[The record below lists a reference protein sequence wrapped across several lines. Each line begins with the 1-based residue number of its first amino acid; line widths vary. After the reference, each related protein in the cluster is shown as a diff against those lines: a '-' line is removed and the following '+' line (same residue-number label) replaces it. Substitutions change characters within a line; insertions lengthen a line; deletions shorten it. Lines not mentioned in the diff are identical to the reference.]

1 MQCLFLPPRPPY
13 DFGHVGRRSISMNI
27 SPEHASEMI
36 LIAAFWVAIAAFL
49 MILAS
54 RRISRAN
61 ALLGGARSVASLLRS
76 VPARPLIVRPD
87 GGIESDSIL
96 QRDLGLA
103 AMPRTLDQLS
113 VDGLGIDSADLE
125 ALKDDIK
132 TAAVAGTGLSRQVR
146 IAGSDRAVEV
156 RGGLA
161 PPPYAAGTLLLWL
174 FDATGAEAERLKLA
188 IQLGRT
194 ESALDALTQLIES
207 APFPMWYR
215 GPDMTLGLVN
225 SAFVSAVEAR
235 DAAEV
240 IALGSELIDSP
251 GDQGARAGAAA
262 ALENGQPYI
271 RNQPATIGGERRML
285 KLVDVP
291 LPTGAV
297 AGFAIDIQDLED
309 ARFDLA
315 QNLLSQRELAD
326 RMTAAVVQFDS
337 DRSLSFFNQ
346 PFATMSQI
354 DPAWLSDNP
363 EFDRLLERMR
373 DHGRLPEVRDF
384 PAWKEERRDW
394 FLSPE
399 EAFTEDWILSNGD
412 HWRIVAQ
419 PLPDGGLR
427 MILEDRTEQ
436 VRLASSRDTL
446 LRVRTATFDN
456 LFEAISVF
464 ASDGRLYLWNRR
476 FCQVWDLDEEWL
488 AGHPRV
494 DELVP
499 VMARKLV
506 NPTAAAQVREMVRDT
521 TTGRQSGTGRVSMTD
536 GRHFEFAA
544 VPLPDGNALFT
555 MVDVTDST
563 RIEAALRERATGLE
577 EADKVKTDFVAGM
590 SYELR
595 TPLTSIGGFAEMLSQ
610 GYAGELPP
618 AASDYVDAILESVE
632 RLAKLIDDV
641 LDLTQGDRKGVVL
654 DRERIDMA
662 GLCRTVADSIRPR
675 AAERKQTLKLDIA
688 DSAGVVIGDARRLRE
703 SLEHVLRNA
712 VAYTPTK
719 GKIALSAWG
728 DDQSVTI
735 AVADNGLGIAPEDQ
749 QEVFTRFHR
758 IGGVGRGDAALGLGL
773 PLTRQFIEAHGG
785 TVELE
790 STVGKGTTVTMI
802 VPRAPQ

>member
-1 MQCLFLPPRPPY
+1 
-13 DFGHVGRRSISMNI
+13 
-27 SPEHASEMI
+27 MI

-103 AMPRTLDQLS
+103 VMPRTLDQLS

-412 HWRIVAQ
+412 HWRVVAQ

>member
-1 MQCLFLPPRPPY
+1 M
-13 DFGHVGRRSISMNI
+13 
-27 SPEHASEMI
+27 MI
-36 LIAAFWVAIAAFL
+36 TPGLATVIIILAAFWVAIAAAL

-87 GGIESDSIL
+87 GAIETDALL

-103 AMPRTLDQLS
+103 TMPAHLDELAH
-113 VDGLGIDSADLE
+113 DGLGIDPADLD
-125 ALKDDIK
+125 ALKDDIRSS
-132 TAAVAGTGLSRQVR
+132 AISGTVIARQVR

-174 FDATGAEAERLKLA
+174 FDATGAEAERLKMA
-188 IQLGRT
+188 NQLGRT
-194 ESALDALTQLIES
+194 EAALDALTHLIES

-225 SAFVSAVEAR
+225 SAFVAAVEGR

-251 GDQGARAGAAA
+251 GDEGAKAGAAA
-262 ALENGQPYI
+262 ALEGGRPYI
-271 RNQPATIGGERRML
+271 RTQPATIGGERRML

-326 RMTAAVVQFDS
+326 RMTAAVAQFDS

-346 PFATMSQI
+346 PFATMTQI
-354 DPAWLSDNP
+354 DPASLNEKP
-363 EFDRLLERMR
+363 EFDRLLEQMR
-373 DHGRLPEVRDF
+373 ENGRIPEVRDF
-384 PAWKEERRDW
+384 PAWKSERRDW

-399 EAFTEDWILSNGD
+399 EAFTEDWILANGD
-412 HWRIVAQ
+412 HWRVVAQ

-427 MILEDRTEQ
+427 MIFEDRTEQ
-436 VRLASSRDTL
+436 VRLSSSRDTL

-488 AGHPRV
+488 AEHPRV

-499 VMARKLV
+499 AMAKKLV

-536 GRHFEFAA
+536 GRHFEYAA

-577 EADKVKTDFVAGM
+577 EADQIKTDFVAGM

-610 GYAGELPP
+610 GYAGKLPP

-641 LDLTQGDRKGVVL
+641 LDLTQGDRRGITL
-654 DRERIDMA
+654 DRERIDIP
-662 GLCRTVADSIRPR
+662 GLCRAVAEAIEPKVL
-675 AAERKQTLKLDIA
+675 ERKQKFSLAIDP
-688 DSAGVVIGDARRLRE
+688 SAGVVIGDARRIRE
-703 SLEHVLRNA
+703 SIEHVLRNA
-712 VAYTPTK
+712 VAYTPAK
-719 GKIALSAWG
+719 GRIELASFG
-728 DDQSVTI
+728 DDESVTI
-735 AVADNGLGIAPEDQ
+735 VITDNGQGIAPEDQ
-749 QEVFTRFHR
+749 QQVFTRFHR
-758 IGGVGRGDAALGLGL
+758 IGGVGKGDAALGLGL

-785 TVELE
+785 TASLE
-790 STVGKGTTVTMI
+790 SVVGTGTSVTLVI
-802 VPRAPQ
+802 PRAPS

>member
-1 MQCLFLPPRPPY
+1 MTITPGLATVIIVL
-13 DFGHVGRRSISMNI
+13 
-27 SPEHASEMI
+27 
-36 LIAAFWVAIAAFL
+36 AAFWVAIAAL
-49 MILAS
+49 MMILAS

-76 VPARPLIVRPD
+76 VPARPLIVHPD
-87 GGIESDSIL
+87 GGIETDSLL
-96 QRDLGLA
+96 QRDLGLTA
-103 AMPRTLDQLS
+103 IPAHLDDLAG
-113 VDGLGIDSADLE
+113 DGLGLDPSDLD
-125 ALKDDIK
+125 ALKAEIK
-132 TAAVAGTGLSRQVR
+132 TAAISGSAIARQVR

-194 ESALDALTQLIES
+194 EAALDALTHLIES

-215 GPDMTLGLVN
+215 GPDMSLGLVN
-225 SAFVSAVEAR
+225 SAFVAAVEGR

-240 IALGSELIDSP
+240 IALGSELIDTP
-251 GDQGARAGAAA
+251 GDQGARAGAVA
-262 ALENGQPYI
+262 ALESGRPYV
-271 RNQPATIGGERRML
+271 RSQPATIAGERRML

-297 AGFAIDIQDLED
+297 AGFAVDIQDLED
-309 ARFDLA
+309 ARFELA
-315 QNLLSQRELAD
+315 QNKVSQRELAD
-326 RMTAAVVQFDS
+326 RMTAAVAQFDS
-337 DRSLSFFNQ
+337 GRSLSFFNQ
-346 PFATMSQI
+346 PFVTMSQI
-354 DPAWLSDNP
+354 DPARLSEGP
-363 EFDRLLERMR
+363 EFDRLLEQMR
-373 DHGRLPEVRDF
+373 DNGRLPEVRDF
-384 PAWKEERRDW
+384 PAWKNERRDW

-399 EAFTEDWILSNGD
+399 DSFSEDWILTNGD
-412 HWRIVAQ
+412 HWRVVGQ

-427 MILEDRTEQ
+427 LILENRTEQ
-436 VRLASSRDTL
+436 VQLSSARDTL

-456 LFEAISVF
+456 LFEAIGVF

-476 FCQVWDLDEEWL
+476 FCQVWDLNEEWL
-488 AGHPRV
+488 AEHPRV

-499 VMARKLV
+499 VMAKKLV

-536 GRHFEFAA
+536 GRYFEFAA

-555 MVDVTDST
+555 MIDVTDST
-563 RIEAALRERATGLE
+563 RIESALRERATGLE

-610 GYAGELPP
+610 GYAGKLPA
-618 AASDYVDAILESVE
+618 AASDYVDAILESVD

-641 LDLTQGDRKGVVL
+641 LDLTEGDRRGVVL

-662 GLCRTVADSIRPR
+662 GLCRTVAESIAPR
-675 AAERKQTLKLDIA
+675 AADRKQGFKLEIET
-688 DSAGVVIGDARRLRE
+688 SAGFVIGDSRRLRE

-712 VAYTPTK
+712 VAFTPDK
-719 GKIALSAWG
+719 GKIALTAAG
-728 DDQSVTI
+728 DDVAVTI
-735 AVADNGLGIAPEDQ
+735 SVLDNGQGIAPEDQ

-785 TVELE
+785 TVSLE
-790 STVGKGTTVTMI
+790 STLGKGTKVTMVI
-802 VPRAPQ
+802 PRAPQ

>member
-1 MQCLFLPPRPPY
+1 MTITPGLAT
-13 DFGHVGRRSISMNI
+13 VII
-27 SPEHASEMI
+27 I
-36 LIAAFWVAIAAFL
+36 LAAFWVAIAALL

-87 GGIESDSIL
+87 GAIETDALL
-96 QRDLGLA
+96 QRDLGLPS
-103 AMPRTLDQLS
+103 MPAHLDDLAC
-113 VDGLGIDSADLE
+113 DGLGIDPADLE
-125 ALKDDIK
+125 ALKADIQSSTISG
-132 TAAVAGTGLSRQVR
+132 TAIARQVC

-188 IQLGRT
+188 TQLGRT
-194 ESALDALTQLIES
+194 EAALDALTHLIES

-225 SAFVSAVEAR
+225 SAFVAAVEGR

-251 GDQGARAGAAA
+251 GDEGAKAGAVT
-262 ALENGQPYI
+262 ALEGGRPYI
-271 RNQPATIGGERRML
+271 RTQPATIGGERRML

-326 RMTAAVVQFDS
+326 RMTAAVAQFDS

-346 PFATMSQI
+346 PFATMTQI
-354 DPAWLSDNP
+354 DPASLNERP
-363 EFDRLLERMR
+363 EFDRLLEQMR
-373 DHGRLPEVRDF
+373 ENGRIPEVRDF
-384 PAWKEERRDW
+384 PAWKNERRDW

-399 EAFTEDWILSNGD
+399 EAFTEDWILTNGD
-412 HWRIVAQ
+412 HWRVVAQ

-427 MILEDRTEQ
+427 MIFEDRTEQ
-436 VRLASSRDTL
+436 VRLSSSRDTL

-476 FCQVWDLDEEWL
+476 FCQVWDLDEDWL
-488 AGHPRV
+488 AEHPRV

-499 VMARKLV
+499 AMAKKLV

-536 GRHFEFAA
+536 GRHFEYAA

-555 MVDVTDST
+555 MVDVTDSS

-577 EADKVKTDFVAGM
+577 EADKIKTDFVAGM

-595 TPLTSIGGFAEMLSQ
+595 TPLTSIGGFAEMLAQ
-610 GYAGELPP
+610 GYAGKLPP

-641 LDLTQGDRKGVVL
+641 LDLTQGDRRALVL

-662 GLCRTVADSIRPR
+662 GLCRAVGESIEPR
-675 AAERKQTLKLDIA
+675 VLDRKQKFSLAIDPST
-688 DSAGVVIGDARRLRE
+688 GVVIGDARRIRE
-703 SLEHVLRNA
+703 SIEHVLRNA
-712 VAYTPTK
+712 VAYTPSK
-719 GKIALSAWG
+719 GRIELAASG
-728 DDQSVTI
+728 DDAAVTI
-735 AVADNGLGIAPEDQ
+735 IITDNGQGIATGDQ
-749 QEVFTRFHR
+749 QQVFTRFHR
-758 IGGVGRGDAALGLGL
+758 IGGVGKGDAALGLGL

-785 TVELE
+785 TATLE
-790 STVGKGTTVTMI
+790 SVVGKGTSVTLVI
-802 VPRAPQ
+802 PRAPS

>member
-1 MQCLFLPPRPPY
+1 
-13 DFGHVGRRSISMNI
+13 
-27 SPEHASEMI
+27 MI

-113 VDGLGIDSADLE
+113 VDGLGIDPADLE
-125 ALKDDIK
+125 ALKVDVK

>member
-1 MQCLFLPPRPPY
+1 M
-13 DFGHVGRRSISMNI
+13 SISPGLATVI
-27 SPEHASEMI
+27 I
-36 LIAAFWVAIAAFL
+36 VLAAFWVAIAALL

-61 ALLGGARSVASLLRS
+61 ALLGGSRSIASLLRS

-87 GGIESDSIL
+87 GGIESDTLL

-103 AMPRTLDQLS
+103 AMPTHLDDLTAN
-113 VDGLGIDSADLE
+113 GLGLDPADLDV
-125 ALKDDIK
+125 LKVDVQ
-132 TAAVAGTGLSRQVR
+132 AAAISGTGIERQVR
-146 IAGSDRAVEV
+146 IAGTERAVEV

-161 PPPYAAGTLLLWL
+161 PPPYPAGTLLLWL

-188 IQLGRT
+188 TQLGRT
-194 ESALDALTQLIES
+194 EAALDALTHLIES

-215 GPDMTLGLVN
+215 GPDMSLGLVN
-225 SAFVSAVEAR
+225 SAFVAAVEGR

-251 GDQGARAGAAA
+251 GDQGARAGAVA
-262 ALENGQPYI
+262 ALEAGRPFI
-271 RNQPATIGGERRML
+271 RTQPATIGGERRML

-297 AGFAIDIQDLED
+297 AGFAVDIQDLED
-309 ARFDLA
+309 ARIELA
-315 QNLLSQRELAD
+315 QNLVSQRELAD
-326 RMTAAVVQFDS
+326 RMTAAVAQFDS

-354 DPAWLSDNP
+354 DPAWLSESP
-363 EFDRLLERMR
+363 EFDRLLEQMR
-373 DHGRLPEVRDF
+373 ENGRLPEVRDF
-384 PAWKEERRDW
+384 PAWKNERRDW

-399 EAFTEDWILSNGD
+399 EAFTEDWLLTNGD
-412 HWRIVAQ
+412 HWRVVAQ

-427 MILEDRTEQ
+427 LILEDRTEQ
-436 VRLASSRDTL
+436 VRLSSARDTL

-488 AGHPRV
+488 AEHPRV

-595 TPLTSIGGFAEMLSQ
+595 TPLTSIGGFAEMLAQ
-610 GYAGELPP
+610 GYAGKLSP

-641 LDLTQGDRKGVVL
+641 LDLTQGDRRGIVL

-662 GLCRTVADSIRPR
+662 GLCRTVAESIEPR
-675 AAERKQTLKLDIA
+675 AVDRKQGFELSIDP
-688 DSAGVVIGDARRLRE
+688 SAGVVIGDARRLRE

-712 VAYTPTK
+712 VAYTPDK
-719 GKIALSAWG
+719 GKIALTAAG
-728 DDQSVTI
+728 DEHSVTI
-735 AVADNGLGIAPEDQ
+735 SVIDNGQGIAPEDQ
-749 QEVFTRFHR
+749 QQVFTRFHR

-785 TVELE
+785 TVSLE
-790 STVGKGTTVTMI
+790 STLGKGTKVTLVI
-802 VPRAPQ
+802 PRAPQ

>member
-1 MQCLFLPPRPPY
+1 MTITPGLATVIIVL
-13 DFGHVGRRSISMNI
+13 
-27 SPEHASEMI
+27 
-36 LIAAFWVAIAAFL
+36 AAFWVAIAAFL

-76 VPARPLIVRPD
+76 VPARPLIVHPD
-87 GGIESDSIL
+87 GGTETDELL

-103 AMPRTLDQLS
+103 TMPAHLGDLAAE
-113 VDGLGIDSADLE
+113 GLGIDPADLD
-125 ALKDDIK
+125 ALKADVQ
-132 TAAVAGTGLSRQVR
+132 AAAIGGASIARQVR
-146 IAGSDRAVEV
+146 IAGSERAVEV

-161 PPPYAAGTLLLWL
+161 PPPYAPGTLLLWL

-188 IQLGRT
+188 TQLSRT
-194 ESALDALTQLIES
+194 EAALDALTHLIES

-215 GPDMTLGLVN
+215 GPDMSLGLVN
-225 SAFVSAVEAR
+225 SAFVAAVEAR

-251 GDQGARAGAAA
+251 GDEGARAGAGA
-262 ALENGQPYI
+262 ALEAGRPYVRI
-271 RNQPATIGGERRML
+271 QPATIGGERRML

-309 ARFDLA
+309 ARIELA
-315 QNLLSQRELAD
+315 QNVVAQRELAD
-326 RMTAAVVQFDS
+326 RMTAAVAQFDS
-337 DRSLSFFNQ
+337 DRTLSFFNQ

-354 DPAWLSDNP
+354 DQAWLGEKP
-363 EFDRLLERMR
+363 EFERLLEQMR
-373 DHGRLPEVRDF
+373 DNGRLPEVRDF
-384 PAWKEERRDW
+384 PAWKNERRDW

-399 EAFTEDWILSNGD
+399 EAFTEDWILTNGD
-412 HWRIVAQ
+412 HWRVVAQ

-488 AGHPRV
+488 AEHPRV

-499 VMARKLV
+499 VMAKKLV

-595 TPLTSIGGFAEMLSQ
+595 TPLTSIGGFAEMLAQ
-610 GYAGELPP
+610 GYAGKLPA

-641 LDLTQGDRKGVVL
+641 LDLTQGDRRGIVL

-662 GLCRTVADSIRPR
+662 GLCRTVAESIEPR
-675 AAERKQTLKLDIA
+675 AAERKQSFKLAIDP
-688 DSAGVVIGDARRLRE
+688 SAGVVIGDSRRLRE

-712 VAYTPTK
+712 VAYTQDK
-719 GKIALSAWG
+719 GKIGLSASG
-728 DDQSVTI
+728 DDQLVTISVT
-735 AVADNGLGIAPEDQ
+735 DNGQGIAPEDQ
-749 QEVFTRFHR
+749 QDVFTRFHR
-758 IGGVGRGDAALGLGL
+758 IGGAGKGDAALGLGL

-785 TVELE
+785 TVGLE
-790 STVGKGTTVTMI
+790 SAIGKGTVVTMTI
-802 VPRAPQ
+802 PRAPQ

>member
-1 MQCLFLPPRPPY
+1 M
-13 DFGHVGRRSISMNI
+13 
-27 SPEHASEMI
+27 
-36 LIAAFWVAIAAFL
+36 
-49 MILAS
+49 
-54 RRISRAN
+54 
-61 ALLGGARSVASLLRS
+61 
-76 VPARPLIVRPD
+76 
-87 GGIESDSIL
+87 L
-96 QRDLGLA
+96 Q
-103 AMPRTLDQLS
+103 
-113 VDGLGIDSADLE
+113 
-125 ALKDDIK
+125 
-132 TAAVAGTGLSRQVR
+132 
-146 IAGSDRAVEV
+146 
-156 RGGLA
+156 
-161 PPPYAAGTLLLWL
+161 
-174 FDATGAEAERLKLA
+174 
-188 IQLGRT
+188 
-194 ESALDALTQLIES
+194 
-207 APFPMWYR
+207 
-215 GPDMTLGLVN
+215 
-225 SAFVSAVEAR
+225 
-235 DAAEV
+235 
-240 IALGSELIDSP
+240 
-251 GDQGARAGAAA
+251 
-262 ALENGQPYI
+262 
-271 RNQPATIGGERRML
+271 
-285 KLVDVP
+285 LVDVP

-326 RMTAAVVQFDS
+326 RMTAAVAQFDS

-354 DPAWLSDNP
+354 DPVWLGEKP
-363 EFDRLLERMR
+363 EFDRLLEQMR
-373 DHGRLPEVRDF
+373 ENGRLPEVRDF
-384 PAWKEERRDW
+384 PLWKNERRDW

-399 EAFTEDWILSNGD
+399 EAFTEDWILTNGD
-412 HWRIVAQ
+412 HWRVVAQ

-436 VRLASSRDTL
+436 VRLSSARDTL

-610 GYAGELPP
+610 GYAGKLPP
-618 AASDYVDAILESVE
+618 AASEYVDAILESVE

-662 GLCRTVADSIRPR
+662 GLCRTVAESIQPR
-675 AAERKQTLKLDIA
+675 AVDRKQSLKLDIA

-712 VAYTPTK
+712 VAYTPNR
-719 GKIALSAWG
+719 GKIALAAWG
-728 DDQSVTI
+728 DDDSVTI
-735 AVADNGLGIAPEDQ
+735 SVSDNGQGIAPQDQ

-785 TVELE
+785 TVGLE
-790 STVGKGTTVTMI
+790 SEIGKGTRVTMI

>member
-1 MQCLFLPPRPPY
+1 MMIPP
-13 DFGHVGRRSISMNI
+13 GLATVI
-27 SPEHASEMI
+27 I
-36 LIAAFWVAIAAFL
+36 LLAAFWVAIAAFM

-87 GGIESDSIL
+87 GGIETDALL

-103 AMPRTLDQLS
+103 AMPASLDDLAS
-113 VDGLGIDSADLE
+113 DGRGLDPADLE
-125 ALKDDIK
+125 ALKADVR
-132 TAAVAGTGLSRQVR
+132 AAAISGTGIARQVR
-146 IAGSDRAVEV
+146 IAGTERAVEV

-161 PPPYAAGTLLLWL
+161 PSPYAAGTLLLWL

-188 IQLGRT
+188 TQLGRT
-194 ESALDALTQLIES
+194 EAALDALTHLIES

-215 GPDMTLGLVN
+215 GPDMSLGLVN
-225 SAFVSAVEAR
+225 SAFVTAVEGR

-251 GDQGARAGAAA
+251 GDEGARAGAVA
-262 ALENGQPYI
+262 ALEAGRPYV
-271 RNQPATIGGERRML
+271 RTQPATIGGERRML

-297 AGFAIDIQDLED
+297 AGFAVDIQDLED
-309 ARFDLA
+309 ARIELA
-315 QNLLSQRELAD
+315 QTKVSQRELAD
-326 RMTAAVVQFDS
+326 RMTAAVAQFDS

-354 DPAWLSDNP
+354 DQSWLAESP
-363 EFDRLLERMR
+363 EFDRLLEQMR
-373 DHGRLPEVRDF
+373 ENGRLPEVRDF
-384 PAWKEERRDW
+384 PAWKNERRDW

-399 EAFTEDWILSNGD
+399 ESFSEDWILTNGD
-412 HWRIVAQ
+412 HWRVVGQ

-427 MILEDRTEQ
+427 LILEDRTEQ
-436 VRLASSRDTL
+436 VRLASARDTL

-488 AGHPRV
+488 AEHPRV

-499 VMARKLV
+499 VMAKKLV

-563 RIEAALRERATGLE
+563 RIEAALRERATALE
-577 EADKVKTDFVAGM
+577 EADKAKTDFVAGM

-610 GYAGELPP
+610 GYAGKLPS

-641 LDLTQGDRKGVVL
+641 LDLTQGDRRGIVL

-662 GLCRTVADSIRPR
+662 GLCRTVAESIAPR
-675 AAERKQTLKLDIA
+675 AADRKQSFKLEIDP
-688 DSAGVVIGDARRLRE
+688 SAGVVIGDARRIRE

-712 VAYTPTK
+712 VAYTPNK
-719 GKIALSAWG
+719 GKISLRAVG
-728 DDQSVTI
+728 DGDAVTI
-735 AVADNGLGIAPEDQ
+735 SVIDNGKGIAPEDQ

-790 STVGKGTTVTMI
+790 SAVGKGTVVTMI
-802 VPRAPQ
+802 IPRAPQ

>member
-1 MQCLFLPPRPPY
+1 
-13 DFGHVGRRSISMNI
+13 
-27 SPEHASEMI
+27 MI

>member
-1 MQCLFLPPRPPY
+1 MTITPGLATVIIVL
-13 DFGHVGRRSISMNI
+13 
-27 SPEHASEMI
+27 
-36 LIAAFWVAIAAFL
+36 AAFWVAIAAML

-87 GGIESDSIL
+87 GSVESDSLL

-103 AMPRTLDQLS
+103 AMPRRLDDLAG
-113 VDGLGIDSADLE
+113 DGVGLDPADLDS
-125 ALKDDIK
+125 LKDDVQ
-132 TAAVAGTGLSRQVR
+132 AAAISGVAIARQVR
-146 IAGSDRAVEV
+146 IAGSDRAIEV

-161 PPPYAAGTLLLWL
+161 PPPYVAGTLLLWI

-188 IQLGRT
+188 TQLGRT
-194 ESALDALTQLIES
+194 EAALDALTHLIES

-215 GPDMTLGLVN
+215 GPDMSLGLVN
-225 SAFVSAVEAR
+225 SAFVAAVEAR

-240 IALGSELIDSP
+240 IALGSELIDTP
-251 GDQGARAGAAA
+251 GDEGARAGAIA
-262 ALENGQPYI
+262 ALEGGRPYV
-271 RNQPATIGGERRML
+271 RTQPATIGGERRML

-309 ARFDLA
+309 ARFELA
-315 QNLLSQRELAD
+315 QNIVSQRELAD
-326 RMTAAVVQFDS
+326 RMTAAVAQFDS
-337 DRSLSFFNQ
+337 NRALSFFNQ
-346 PFATMSQI
+346 PFAMMSQI
-354 DPAWLSDNP
+354 DPEWLADNP
-363 EFDRLLERMR
+363 EFDRLLEQMR
-373 DHGRLPEVRDF
+373 ENGRLPEARDF
-384 PAWKEERRDW
+384 PAWKNERRDW
-394 FLSPE
+394 FLSAE
-399 EAFTEDWILSNGD
+399 EVISEEWILANGD
-412 HWRIVAQ
+412 HWRVVAQ

-427 MILEDRTEQ
+427 MIMEDRTEQ
-436 VRLASSRDTL
+436 VRLASARDTL

-476 FCQVWDLDEEWL
+476 FCEVWNLDEEWL
-488 AGHPRV
+488 GEHPRV

-499 VMARKLV
+499 VMAKKLV

-521 TTGRQSGTGRVSMTD
+521 TTGRRSGTGRVSMTD

-555 MVDVTDST
+555 MIDVTDST
-563 RIEAALRERATGLE
+563 RIEAALRERATALE
-577 EADKVKTDFVAGM
+577 EADKVKTDFVANM

-595 TPLTSIGGFAEMLSQ
+595 TPLTSIGGFSEMLAQ
-610 GYAGELPP
+610 GYAGKLP
-618 AASDYVDAILESVE
+618 AAAADYVAAILESVE

-662 GLCRTVADSIRPR
+662 GLCRTVAESIEPR
-675 AAERKQTLKLDIA
+675 AAERKQSIKLDI
-688 DSAGVVIGDARRLRE
+688 DESAGVVIGDARRLRE

-712 VAYTPTK
+712 VAYTPGK
-719 GKIALSAWG
+719 GKIALAAWG
-728 DDQSVTI
+728 DDDQVTI
-735 AVADNGLGIAPEDQ
+735 SVADNGQGIAPEDQ
-749 QEVFTRFHR
+749 QDVFTRFHR

-790 STVGKGTTVTMI
+790 SAVGKGTRVTMV

>member
-1 MQCLFLPPRPPY
+1 MTITPGLAT
-13 DFGHVGRRSISMNI
+13 VII
-27 SPEHASEMI
+27 I
-36 LIAAFWVAIAAFL
+36 LAAFWVAIAAAL

-76 VPARPLIVRPD
+76 VPARPLIIRPD
-87 GGIESDSIL
+87 GAVESDTLL

-103 AMPRTLDQLS
+103 AMPAHLDDLS
-113 VDGLGIDSADLE
+113 SDGQGLDPADLDL
-125 ALKDDIK
+125 LKADVQASAISG
-132 TAAVAGTGLSRQVR
+132 TAIARQVK

-188 IQLGRT
+188 NQLGRT
-194 ESALDALTQLIES
+194 EAALDALTHLIES

-225 SAFVSAVEAR
+225 SAFVAAVEGQN
-235 DAAEV
+235 AAEV

-251 GDQGARAGAAA
+251 GDEGAKAGAAT
-262 ALENGQPYI
+262 ALEGGRPYI
-271 RNQPATIGGERRML
+271 RTQPATIGGERRML

-326 RMTAAVVQFDS
+326 RMTAAVAQFDS

-346 PFATMSQI
+346 PFATMTQI
-354 DPAWLSDNP
+354 DPGTLSENP
-363 EFDRLLERMR
+363 IFDRLLEQMR
-373 DHGRLPEVRDF
+373 DNGRIPEVRDF
-384 PAWKEERRDW
+384 PAWKNERREW

-399 EAFTEDWILSNGD
+399 EAFTEDWILANGD
-412 HWRIVAQ
+412 HWRVVAQ

-427 MILEDRTEQ
+427 MIFEDRTEQ
-436 VRLASSRDTL
+436 VRLSSSRDTL

-464 ASDGRLYLWNRR
+464 ASDGRLYVWNRR
-476 FCQVWDLDEEWL
+476 FCEVWDLDEEWL
-488 AGHPRV
+488 AEHPRV

-499 VMARKLV
+499 AMAKKLV

-577 EADKVKTDFVAGM
+577 EADQIKTDFVAGM

-595 TPLTSIGGFAEMLSQ
+595 TPLTSIGGFAEMLAQ
-610 GYAGELPP
+610 GYAGKLPP

-641 LDLTQGDRKGVVL
+641 LDLTQGDRRGITL
-654 DRERIDMA
+654 DRERIDMP
-662 GLCRTVADSIRPR
+662 GLCRAVAEAIEPKVL
-675 AAERKQTLKLDIA
+675 ERKQKFSLAIDP
-688 DSAGVVIGDARRLRE
+688 SAGVVIGDARRIRE
-703 SLEHVLRNA
+703 SIEHVLRNA
-712 VAYTPTK
+712 VAYTPAK
-719 GKIALSAWG
+719 GRIELASFG
-728 DDQSVTI
+728 DEEAVTI
-735 AVADNGLGIAPEDQ
+735 VITDNGQGIAPEDQ
-749 QEVFTRFHR
+749 QRVFTRFHR
-758 IGGVGRGDAALGLGL
+758 IGGVGKGDAALGLGL
-773 PLTRQFIEAHGG
+773 PLTRQFVEAHGG
-785 TVELE
+785 TVSLE
-790 STVGKGTTVTMI
+790 SAVGTGTSVTLVI
-802 VPRAPQ
+802 PRAPS

>member
-1 MQCLFLPPRPPY
+1 MTITPGLAT
-13 DFGHVGRRSISMNI
+13 VII
-27 SPEHASEMI
+27 I
-36 LIAAFWVAIAAFL
+36 LAAFWVAIAALL

-61 ALLGGARSVASLLRS
+61 SLLGGARSVASLLRS

-87 GGIESDSIL
+87 GAIESDTLL

-103 AMPRTLDQLS
+103 SMPAHLDDLAS
-113 VDGLGIDSADLE
+113 DGLGIDPSDLE
-125 ALKDDIK
+125 ALKADVRSSAISG
-132 TAAVAGTGLSRQVR
+132 TAIACQVR

-174 FDATGAEAERLKLA
+174 FDATGAEAERLKMA
-188 IQLGRT
+188 NQLGRT
-194 ESALDALTQLIES
+194 EAALDALTHLIES

-225 SAFVSAVEAR
+225 SAFVAAVEGR

-251 GDQGARAGAAA
+251 GDEGAKAGAAA
-262 ALENGQPYI
+262 ALEGGRPYI
-271 RNQPATIGGERRML
+271 RTQPATIGGERRML

-326 RMTAAVVQFDS
+326 RMTAAVAQFDS

-346 PFATMSQI
+346 PFATMTQI
-354 DPAWLSDNP
+354 DPSSLNEKP
-363 EFDRLLERMR
+363 EFDRLLEQMR
-373 DHGRLPEVRDF
+373 DNGRLPEVRDF
-384 PAWKEERRDW
+384 PAWKSERRDW

-399 EAFTEDWILSNGD
+399 EAFTEDWILTNGD
-412 HWRIVAQ
+412 HWRVVAQ

-427 MILEDRTEQ
+427 MIFEDRTEQ
-436 VRLASSRDTL
+436 VRLSSSRDTL

-488 AGHPRV
+488 AEHPRV

-499 VMARKLV
+499 AMAKKLV

-521 TTGRQSGTGRVSMTD
+521 TTGRQSGTGRVSMAD

-577 EADKVKTDFVAGM
+577 EADNIKTDFVAGM

-595 TPLTSIGGFAEMLSQ
+595 TPLTSIGGFAEMLAQ
-610 GYAGELPP
+610 GYAGKLPP

-641 LDLTQGDRKGVVL
+641 LDLTQGDRRGIVL

-662 GLCRTVADSIRPR
+662 GLCRAVAESIEPKIV
-675 AAERKQTLKLDIA
+675 ERKQKFSLAIDQST
-688 DSAGVVIGDARRLRE
+688 GVVIGDARRIRE
-703 SLEHVLRNA
+703 SIEHVLRNA
-712 VAYTPTK
+712 VAYTATK
-719 GKIALSAWG
+719 GRIELAASG
-728 DDQSVTI
+728 DEEKVTI
-735 AVADNGLGIAPEDQ
+735 IITDNGQGIAPEDQ
-749 QEVFTRFHR
+749 QQVFTRFHR
-758 IGGVGRGDAALGLGL
+758 IGGVGKGDAALGLGL
-773 PLTRQFIEAHGG
+773 PLTRQFVEAHGG
-785 TVELE
+785 TASLE
-790 STVGKGTTVTMI
+790 SVLGAGTSVTLVI
-802 VPRAPQ
+802 PRAPS

>member
-1 MQCLFLPPRPPY
+1 MTITPGLATVIITL
-13 DFGHVGRRSISMNI
+13 
-27 SPEHASEMI
+27 
-36 LIAAFWVAIAAFL
+36 AAIWVAIAAFL

-76 VPARPLIVRPD
+76 VPARPMIVRPD
-87 GGIESDSIL
+87 GGIESDSLL
-96 QRDLGLA
+96 QRDLGLL
-103 AMPRTLDQLS
+103 AMPDHLDQLA
-113 VDGLGIDSADLE
+113 VGGLGVDPNDLA
-125 ALKDDIK
+125 ALKADVQ
-132 TAAVAGTGLSRQVR
+132 TAAVSGIGITRQVR

-174 FDATGAEAERLKLA
+174 FDATAAEAERLKLA
-188 IQLGRT
+188 THLGRT
-194 ESALDALTQLIES
+194 EAALDALTQLIES

-215 GPDMTLGLVN
+215 GPDMSLGLVN
-225 SAFVSAVEAR
+225 SAFVAAVEAR

-240 IALGSELIDSP
+240 IALGSELIDRP
-251 GDQGARAGAAA
+251 GDEGARAGAAT
-262 ALENGQPYI
+262 ALEGGRPYI
-271 RNQPATIGGERRML
+271 RTQPATIGGERRML

-309 ARFDLA
+309 ARFELA
-315 QNLLSQRELAD
+315 QNIKSQRELAD
-326 RMTAAVVQFDS
+326 RMTAAVAQFDS
-337 DRSLSFFNQ
+337 DRTLSFFNQ
-346 PFATMSQI
+346 PFVTMAQI
-354 DPAWLSDNP
+354 DPVWLSDNP
-363 EFDRLLERMR
+363 EFDRLLEQMR
-373 DHGRLPEVRDF
+373 DNGRLPEVRDF

-399 EAFTEDWILSNGD
+399 DAFTEDWILTNGD
-412 HWRIVAQ
+412 HWRVVAQ

-427 MILEDRTEQ
+427 MIMEDRTEQ

-563 RIEAALRERATGLE
+563 RVEAALRERATGLE

-610 GYAGELPP
+610 GYAGKLPP

-662 GLCRTVADSIRPR
+662 GLCRTVAESIQPR
-675 AAERKQTLKLDIA
+675 AADRKQSLKLDI
-688 DSAGVVIGDARRLRE
+688 DESVGVVIGDARRLRE

-712 VAYTPTK
+712 VAYTPNK
-719 GKIALSAWG
+719 GKIALAAWG
-728 DDQSVTI
+728 DDQTVTI
-735 AVADNGLGIAPEDQ
+735 SVADNGQGIAPEDQ

-790 STVGKGTTVTMI
+790 SAVGKGTRVTMV
-802 VPRAPQ
+802 VPREPQ

>member
-1 MQCLFLPPRPPY
+1 M
-13 DFGHVGRRSISMNI
+13 SISPGLATVI
-27 SPEHASEMI
+27 I
-36 LIAAFWVAIAAFL
+36 VLAAFWVAIAALL

-61 ALLGGARSVASLLRS
+61 ALLGGARSIASLLRS

-87 GGIESDSIL
+87 GGIESDTLL

-103 AMPRTLDQLS
+103 AMPTHLDDLAAN
-113 VDGLGIDSADLE
+113 GLGLDPADLDV
-125 ALKDDIK
+125 LKVDVQ
-132 TAAVAGTGLSRQVR
+132 AAAISGTGIERQVR
-146 IAGSDRAVEV
+146 IAGTERAVEV

-161 PPPYAAGTLLLWL
+161 PPPYPAGTLLLWL

-188 IQLGRT
+188 TQLGRT
-194 ESALDALTQLIES
+194 EAALDALTHLIES

-215 GPDMTLGLVN
+215 GPDMSLGLVN
-225 SAFVSAVEAR
+225 SAFVAAVEGR

-251 GDQGARAGAAA
+251 GDQGARAGAVA
-262 ALENGQPYI
+262 ALEAGRPFI
-271 RNQPATIGGERRML
+271 RTQPATIGGERRML

-297 AGFAIDIQDLED
+297 AGFAVDIQDLED
-309 ARFDLA
+309 ARIELA
-315 QNLLSQRELAD
+315 QNLVSQRELAD
-326 RMTAAVVQFDS
+326 RMTAAVAQFDS

-354 DPAWLSDNP
+354 DPAWLSENP
-363 EFDRLLERMR
+363 EFDRLLEQMR
-373 DHGRLPEVRDF
+373 ENGRLPEVRDF
-384 PAWKEERRDW
+384 PAWKNERRDW

-399 EAFTEDWILSNGD
+399 EAFTEDWLLTNGD
-412 HWRIVAQ
+412 HWRVVAQ

-427 MILEDRTEQ
+427 LILEDRTEQ
-436 VRLASSRDTL
+436 VRLSSARDTL

-488 AGHPRV
+488 AEHPRV

-595 TPLTSIGGFAEMLSQ
+595 TPLTSIGGFAEMLAQ
-610 GYAGELPP
+610 GYAGKLSP

-641 LDLTQGDRKGVVL
+641 LDLTQGDRRGIVL

-662 GLCRTVADSIRPR
+662 GLCRTVAESIEPR
-675 AAERKQTLKLDIA
+675 AVDRKQGFKLAIDP
-688 DSAGVVIGDARRLRE
+688 SAGVVIGDARRLRE

-712 VAYTPTK
+712 VAYTPDK
-719 GKIALSAWG
+719 GKIALTAAG
-728 DDQSVTI
+728 DEHSVTI
-735 AVADNGLGIAPEDQ
+735 SVIDNGQGIAPEDQ
-749 QEVFTRFHR
+749 QQVFTRFHR

-785 TVELE
+785 TVSLE
-790 STVGKGTTVTMI
+790 STLGKGTKVTLVI
-802 VPRAPQ
+802 PRAPQ